1 MNGRMNGRVFIATAI
16 ASLACTIA
24 SSLPAL
30 GQDLGYYTPPKLV
43 KQGTSATPVAGN
55 GTVLIQVLVNPDGTF
70 KVQKIIKSSNPDDNQ
85 AAMEIAQSAKYSA
98 AIKGGKK
105 VPAFYT
111 YTLKFVTNGAGQ
123 SNVSSNGGGSSL
135 AKYSAEVRA
144 GHYTDARN
152 GLQTYLQAHPDDS
165 EANALLGVS
174 EFFLN
179 NFADSATAFNKV
191 GTVPSQYMTVA
202 ANAYA
207 KAAQSAIATKNGAA
221 AVAFATKAK
230 ALTPGAPTWNLLGN
244 AQIVNNDYPGAIQ
257 SFEQARALAPNDS
270 KLDPKMRGTIS
281 ANLIAAYADSDQ
293 IDKAVALLPEMKQ
306 LDPDNVVALSH
317 VTDYYAKKAQ
327 AASNAG
333 KTADAIDWYD
343 KGASYGGPLAHTMY
357 TNEAVLLAQ
366 GTHPDWVRVKT
377 AADKALALD
386 TNDAR
391 ANLAAGIA
399 LMEQR
404 KGSEAV
410 NYLQKA
416 ESNAKAS
423 GDSQT
428 SSTAQRMLTQLS
440 GQGVGPIKQDQATH
454 AAPGNTMGPTPAST

>member
-1 MNGRMNGRVFIATAI
+1 MNGRIFIAAAV
-16 ASLACTIA
+16 ASLACAIV
-24 SSLPAL
+24 SSPPAR
-30 GQDLGYYTPPKLV
+30 GDELGYYTPPKLV
-43 KQGTSATPVAGN
+43 KQGASTTPVAGN
-55 GTVLIQVLVNPDGTF
+55 GTVLIQVLVNPDASF
-70 KVQKIIKSSNPDDNQ
+70 KVQKIIKSSNPEDNQ

-111 YTLKFVTNGAGQ
+111 YTLKFVVNGTTSMQ
-123 SNVSSNGGGSSL
+123 SNGSSNGGGSPL
-135 AKYSAEVRA
+135 GKYSAEVHA
-144 GHYTDARN
+144 GHYTEARA
-152 GLQTYLQAHPDDS
+152 GLQTYLQGHPDDS
-165 EANALLGVS
+165 EANELLGVS

-207 KAAQSAIATKNGAA
+207 KAAQGAIATKNGAA
-221 AVAFATKAK
+221 AVAFAAKAK
-230 ALTPGAPTWNLLGN
+230 QLTPGAPTWNLLGN
-244 AQIVNNDYPGAIQ
+244 AQIVNNDYPNAIQ

-270 KLDPKMRGTIS
+270 KLDPKMRGTIT
-281 ANLIAAYADSDQ
+281 ANLVAAYADSDQ

-343 KGASYGGPLAHTMY
+343 KGASFGGPLAHTMY

-416 ESNAKAS
+416 ENNGKAS

-428 SSTAQRMLTQLS
+428 VSTAQRMLTELS

-454 AAPGNTMGPTPAST
+454 AAPGNTMGPTPTST

>member
-1 MNGRMNGRVFIATAI
+1 MNGRI
-16 ASLACTIA
+16 LAAAALTCAIA

-30 GQDLGYYTPPKLV
+30 GDNLGYYTPPKLV
-43 KQGTSATPVAGN
+43 KQGASTTPVAGN
-55 GTVLIQVLVNPDGTF
+55 GTVLIQVLVNPDASF
-70 KVQKIIKSSNPDDNQ
+70 KVQRIIKSTNPSDNQ
-85 AAMEIAQSAKYSA
+85 AAMEIAQSAKYSPA
-98 AIKGGKK
+98 TKSGKK

-111 YTLKFVTNGAGQ
+111 YTLKFVVNGNGTIQ
-123 SNVSSNGGGSSL
+123 QSSNGGGSPL
-135 AKYSAEVRA
+135 AKYSTEVRS
-144 GHYTDARN
+144 GHYTEARG
-152 GLQTYLQAHPDDS
+152 GLQTYLQGHPDDA

-179 NFADSATAFNKV
+179 NFADSAAAFNKL
-191 GTVPSQYMTVA
+191 GTVPPQYMTVA

-207 KAAQSAIATKNGAA
+207 KAAQGAISTKNGAA

-230 ALTPGAPTWNLLGN
+230 ALSPGAPTWNLLGN
-244 AQIVNNDYPGAIQ
+244 AQIVNNDYPSAIQ
-257 SFEQARALAPNDS
+257 SFEQARALAPNES
-270 KLDPKMRGTIS
+270 KLDPKERGTIT
-281 ANLIAAYADSDQ
+281 ANLIAAYAESGQ

-306 LDPDNVVALSH
+306 LDPENVVALSH

-327 AASNAG
+327 AATSAG
-333 KTADAIDWYD
+333 KTSEAIDWYE
-343 KGASYGGPLAHTMY
+343 KGASYGGPLAHSMY

-366 GTHPDWVRVKT
+366 GTHPDWIRVKA

-391 ANLAAGIA
+391 ANLAVGIA
-399 LMEQR
+399 LMQQR

-416 ESNAKAS
+416 ETNAKAS

-428 SSTAQRMLTQLS
+428 VTTAQRMLTELS
-440 GQGVGPIKQDQATH
+440 GEGVGPVKQDQATH
-454 AAPGNTMGPTPAST
+454 PAPGNTMGPTPTST